1 MLSDELGGNIAEK
14 ALAAKQK
21 IETGQAKLEQG
32 VERFEEKK
40 EQSRVQREQRLAEL
54 RAKVEAA
61 LSERGFGHRRLLEAF
76 PNLKSHRN
84 PESLRKL
91 RDAIERRKHRETPD
105 T

>member
-1 MLSDELGGNIAEK
+1 M
-14 ALAAKQK
+14 
-21 IETGQAKLEQG
+21 
-32 VERFEEKK
+32 ERYEERK
-40 EQSRVQREQRLAEL
+40 EQSRLQREQRLAEL